1 MVQEIW
7 YSNSETI
14 QFHLFAINDVSCTVM
29 RGTNCA
35 FLLVYMN
42 WTDGQNLQFMV
53 SPLKAVSQVKRTGPG
68 LDTP

>member
-1 MVQEIW
+1 MVREIW

-14 QFHLFAINDVSCTVM
+14 QFHLFAINDVSCTV
-29 RGTNCA
+29 TTCPNIT